1 MPSTRPTVD
10 PVLDILEE
18 MGYDFDELDGDG
30 YKRSLKEAII
40 KLTIKDAGDSRIE
53 PLTIEL
59 QKVKGS
65 RKVQTKEKKT
75 TISPAKFLTGT
86 TFRPEDIK
94 PADIDDSSTSSDIVP
109 DRLKNIAD
117 SLDSIALLLRRQ
129 LGVEKKQQRDARK
142 EQNKLNKDAREDKLE
157 GKPKDKKTGLIPNA
171 IKKPALNF
179 FEKLKKFFLNV
190 VIGMGAVKLFEWL
203 KDPANAGK
211 VEKFKDFLINNAG
224 WILGGLAAIA
234 LLPVLSGIMGVLGGL
249 KTGLLLLKPAL
260 ALLFSPA
267 GLAALALALGIGG
280 TLFAMK
286 FGYDKIRD
294 FATGGK
300 SFTAAHEALDNKL
313 QQDIPGF
320 KMVGDKPFVF
330 TGSSRQRGQGK
341 GPKRELTKEEMV
353 KYNEV
358 RKERERLNKIHTDM
372 DAAVE
377 KAIAEA
383 EPDSTTRSRG
393 KGGWKETPKVS
404 NKKKDEIRKKIEA
417 DYIKKI
423 TNEAGST
430 PATIDTNVKSTTTDV
445 PGPST
450 KNKGGTTVLG
460 GGQNQTQT
468 TSGGGDGGSS
478 STPKFG
484 SKDPNNLGTFS
495 TQGMYNMVG

>member
-40 KLTIKDAGDSRIE
+40 KLTIKDARDSRIE

-179 FEKLKKFFLNV
+179 FERLKKFFLNV

-224 WILGGLAAIA
+224 WILGGLAALA
-234 LLPVLSGIMGVLGGL
+234 LLPVVGGLVGLVGGIMGGIS
-249 KTGLLLLKPAL
+249 LLMGVGPAL
-260 ALLFSPA
+260 VLCLLYTSPSP
-267 GLAALALALGIGG
+267 
-280 TLFAMK
+280 
-286 FGYDKIRD
+286 RD
-294 FATGGK
+294 
-300 SFTAAHEALDNKL
+300 
-313 QQDIPGF
+313 
-320 KMVGDKPFVF
+320 
-330 TGSSRQRGQGK
+330 
-341 GPKRELTKEEMV
+341 
-353 KYNEV
+353 
-358 RKERERLNKIHTDM
+358 
-372 DAAVE
+372 
-377 KAIAEA
+377 
-383 EPDSTTRSRG
+383 
-393 KGGWKETPKVS
+393 
-404 NKKKDEIRKKIEA
+404 
-417 DYIKKI
+417 
-423 TNEAGST
+423 
-430 PATIDTNVKSTTTDV
+430 
-445 PGPST
+445 
-450 KNKGGTTVLG
+450 
-460 GGQNQTQT
+460 
-468 TSGGGDGGSS
+468 
-478 STPKFG
+478 
-484 SKDPNNLGTFS
+484 
-495 TQGMYNMVG
+495 